1 MPPAPG
7 RGLRRD
13 FRACRGPRGPGRPA
27 RPSLAHFRSSGFDP
41 IPGFTSPA
49 FAGRM
54 LRFSVAGAGLSFD
67 QATGTVGIAADRL
80 QQGLE
85 VTVTASGPDGTAG
98 SFRILIQAQQPPRLL
113 TAPALAG
120 PATIGTAVGVDPGT
134 WEEAAALALQWC
146 RDGAEIAGAT
156 GASYTPVAA
165 DDRTA
170 LSCRVTASN
179 PAGSTAAETAA
190 LPVTRRARRWRRDA
204 RRSRAGRS
212 TAAAGSVAAAAA
224 FTGAGL
230 SYAVSGAGATID
242 AATGVVSLP
251 TAALVSAA
259 TVTVTA
265 SNSGGSASASFQAQ
279 RGGGGAGAGDRA
291 EAHRQ
296 RQDRRGGQR
305 RCRQLERQARARHR
319 AAMAP
324 RRRGYRRGDR
334 RRATR
339 RWRRTTGP
347 RSRCR
352 VTASNVAGSAVAT
365 TAALPVTRVAPV
377 ASGTLADVELIQGAA
392 AGSVAAA
399 AAFTGAG
406 LGYAVSGGGATIDA
420 ATGVVS
426 LPTAALVSAATV
438 TVTAS
443 NSGGSAAAGFR
454 LSVVARGSGTVVSSR
469 QALLEA
475 IVASSDGD
483 VIRIAP
489 GVYDRF
495 IWPKNT
501 SHRLTL
507 APAQIDNPPILRGI
521 WISGAANAGA

>member
-1 MPPAPG
+1 MTLSP
-7 RGLRRD
+7 D
-13 FRACRGPRGPGRPA
+13 
-27 RPSLAHFRSSGFDP
+27 
-41 IPGFTSPA
+41 FTSPA

-146 RDGAEIAGAT
+146 RGGTEIAGAT

-179 PAGSTAAETAA
+179 PAGGTSAETAPLPVTFAAPAVAAALADLERPLDSGSTSVAAAAAFTGAGLSYAVSGAGATIDAATGVVRLPTATLVSAATVTVTASNSGGSAAASFRLSVVAVAPALVTAPVLTGSGKIGAAVSVDAGSWSGKPTPVTALQWRRDGADIAGATGASYTPVAADDRTALTCRVTASNVAGSAVATTAA
-190 LPVTRRARRWRRDA
+190 LPVTRVAPVASGTLADLELVQ
-204 RRSRAGRS
+204 G
-212 TAAAGSVAAAAA
+212 AAAGSVAAAAA

-242 AATGVVSLP
+242 AATGVVRLP
-251 TAALVSAA
+251 TATLVSAA

-265 SNSGGSASASFQAQ
+265 SNSGGSASVELPAQ
-279 RGGGGAGAGDRA
+279 RGGGGAGAGDGA
-291 EAHRQ
+291 ATQRQ
-296 RQDRRGGQR
+296 RQDRRGGRR
-305 RCRQLERQARARHR
+305 RCRELERQAHARI
-319 AAMAP
+319 ALQ
-324 RRRGYRRGDR
+324 
-334 RRATR
+334 
-339 RWRRTTGP
+339 WRRDGADIAGATGANYTP
-347 RSRCR
+347 VAADDRTALSCR

-377 ASGTLADVELIQGAA
+377 ASGRWRT
-392 AGSVAAA
+392 
-399 AAFTGAG
+399 
-406 LGYAVSGGGATIDA
+406 
-420 ATGVVS
+420 
-426 LPTAALVSAATV
+426 
-438 TVTAS
+438 
-443 NSGGSAAAGFR
+443 
-454 LSVVARGSGTVVSSR
+454 SS
-469 QALLEA
+469 
-475 IVASSDGD
+475 
-483 VIRIAP
+483 
-489 GVYDRF
+489 
-495 IWPKNT
+495 
-501 SHRLTL
+501 
-507 APAQIDNPPILRGI
+507 
-521 WISGAANAGA
+521 